1 MARHNDFGRWGEDLA
16 VDFLRRHGF
25 EILARN
31 WRAGRAEVDI
41 LARDGDVLVAVE
53 VKTRGTDAF
62 GRPEIFVGRRKIRM
76 LTEAVNAYAEQTG
89 WEGDIRFDIVAI
101 VRQGG
106 QTRIEHIPDAFYWF

>member
-16 VDFLRRHGF
+16 VDFLQRQGM

-41 LARDGDVLVAVE
+41 LARDKDELVAVE

-62 GRPEIFVGRRKIRM
+62 GRPEVFVSRKKIRL
-76 LTEAVNAYAEQTG
+76 LTEAVNAYVEQTG
-89 WEGDIRFDIVAI
+89 WEGEIRFDIVAI
-101 VRQGG
+101 VREGG
-106 QTRIEHIPDAFYWF
+106 KTRVEHIPDAFYWF